1 MSIKRPN
8 AEDVAE
14 LAASLH
20 MNMTVEEAGSYL
32 SLMGGMFDA
41 YDVVD
46 ELPNPLPPV
55 KYPRTPGSKPMPKDN
70 KYGAWAIKTEVKGA
84 ASGKLAGRTVV
95 LKDNVALAGVPMM
108 NGSTTLEGFIPS
120 ADATIVTR
128 ILDAGGTIVGKA
140 VCEHFCLSGGSHT
153 SSTGPVQ
160 NPRKRGHTTG
170 GSS

>member
-8 AEDVAE
+8 AEEVAD

-20 MNMTVEEAGSYL
+20 MNMTVEEAAEYL
-32 SLMGGMFDA
+32 ALMGGMFDQ
-41 YDVVD
+41 YDIID

-55 KYPRTPGSKPMPKDN
+55 KYPRTPGAKPPAKEN
-70 KYGAWAIKTEVKGA
+70 KYNAWAIKTEVKGA
-84 ASGKLAGRTVV
+84 PSGKLAGRTVV

-108 NGSTTLEGFIPS
+108 NGSTTLEGFIPA

-140 VCEHFCLSGGSHT
+140 V
-153 SSTGPVQ
+153 
-160 NPRKRGHTTG
+160 
-170 GSS
+170 